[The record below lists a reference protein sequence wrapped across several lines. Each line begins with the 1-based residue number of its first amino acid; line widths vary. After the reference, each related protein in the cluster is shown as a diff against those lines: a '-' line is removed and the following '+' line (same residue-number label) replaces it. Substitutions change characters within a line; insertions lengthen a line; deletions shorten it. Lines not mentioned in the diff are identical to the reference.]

1 MTPQAFISSYAPRLR
16 ICGNSLLT
24 PVIPQTTAQ
33 TAPLSRTTKRG
44 TTAINYAENEYDDD
58 DIFEDSEGPR
68 RHTGLRSRREDP
80 NQVKKE
86 GPADKV
92 GREIHAPVEVQGIWR
107 DWMGK
112 LRSVKYVSS
121 PSTQVT
127 SHLNRNFLQNR
138 QTIACTYSAP
148 SNPDTYTN

>member
-16 ICGNSLLT
+16 TYGNSLLT
-24 PVIPQTTAQ
+24 PVIPQTTVQ
-33 TAPLSRTTKRG
+33 NAPLSRTTKRG
-44 TTAINYAENEYDDD
+44 TIAINYAENEYDDD

-68 RHTGLRSRREDP
+68 RHTGLRSKREDP

-86 GPADKV
+86 GHAEKL

-112 LRSVKYVSS
+112 LRSVKCV
-121 PSTQVT
+121 
-127 SHLNRNFLQNR
+127 
-138 QTIACTYSAP
+138 
-148 SNPDTYTN
+148 